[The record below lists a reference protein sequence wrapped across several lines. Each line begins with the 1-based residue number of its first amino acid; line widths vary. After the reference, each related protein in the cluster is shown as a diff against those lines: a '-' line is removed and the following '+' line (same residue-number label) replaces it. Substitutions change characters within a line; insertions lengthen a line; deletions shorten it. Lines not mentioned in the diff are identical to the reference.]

1 MILSARL
8 LRGLV
13 GEQSKFGAFFS
24 GHPRW
29 ETREQRIRQDFG
41 DALAAFRS
49 RWPDAHDS
57 LGGAPPPIVETGVAI
72 AVRDKGTSTLSVPIW
87 SRNIDTPV
95 QVFVDAGGIRTVR
108 DFAFDENMYMR
119 LSLSGEQLKALEKA
133 KTGVRVT
140 AVQGTKTLLDQT
152 VPFEVQ
158 QSRRKK

>member
-1 MILSARL
+1 MPQR
-8 LRGLV
+8 
-13 GEQSKFGAFFS
+13 
-24 GHPRW
+24 
-29 ETREQRIRQDFG
+29 TRSHLYYKE
-41 DALAAFRS
+41 L
-49 RWPDAHDS
+49 
-57 LGGAPPPIVETGVAI
+57 IV
-72 AVRDKGTSTLSVPIW
+72 RCTSTLSVPIW